1 MWANTTGILVKASNL
16 GDTDVSNIATSGVD
30 FTFEGFLIRTVLRN
44 REPWFVA
51 QDVCS
56 ALGLRNPTMALSALD
71 NDERAKFNLGRQGL
85 ANIINES
92 GLYTLILRCRDAVK
106 PGTVPHRFRKWV
118 TNEVLPA
125 IRKTGR
131 YEHPVTTPR
140 RTAEPLTRSDMKNL
154 NHLVVMMTR
163 QFSRTGSWRLGV
175 WHALRRATGVP
186 SPELFT
192 VDDLPALTEECR
204 RIIQITSEAGEM
216 IGRIEREAVRRIVRH
231 REDCEMVLGELQR
244 ECNSQRLSNAG
255 MRQLERYEQI
265 ALRKLEQRVIA

>member
-1 MWANTTGILVKASNL
+1 MTTQLTHFYFRHSSVRIQVIDG
-16 GDTDVSNIATSGVD
+16 
-30 FTFEGFLIRTVLRN
+30 
-44 REPWFVA
+44 EPWFCLK
-51 QDVCS
+51 DVCEILS
-56 ALGLRNPTMALSALD
+56 VDRTSRLLRDLD
-71 NDERAKFNLGRQGL
+71 KKGL
-85 ANIINES
+85 ADCHTLTIGGKQRLSFINEPN
-92 GLYTLILRCRDAVK
+92 LYRVIFRSNK
-106 PGTVPHRFRKWV
+106 PEARQFQDWV
-118 TNEVLPA
+118 FNEVLPA

-131 YEHPVTTPR
+131 YQHPVATPR

-231 REDCEMVLGELQR
+231 REDCEMVLAELQR

>member
-1 MWANTTGILVKASNL
+1 MTTHVTHFYFHNSSVRIQVING
-16 GDTDVSNIATSGVD
+16 
-30 FTFEGFLIRTVLRN
+30 
-44 REPWFVA
+44 EPWFCLK
-51 QDVCS
+51 DVCNILTIENS
-56 ALGLRNPTMALSALD
+56 RRVAAEILSQDGVRKTYIIDSLSRKQEAT
-71 NDERAKFNLGRQGL
+71 F
-85 ANIINES
+85 INEPN
-92 GLYTLILRCRDAVK
+92 LYRVIFRSNK
-106 PGTVPHRFRKWV
+106 PEARQFQDWV
-118 TNEVLPA
+118 FNEVLPA

-154 NHLVVMMTR
+154 NHLVVLMTR
-163 QFSRTGSWRLGV
+163 QFSRVGSWRLGV
-175 WHALRRATGVP
+175 WHALRRAAGVP

-216 IGRIEREAVRRIVRH
+216 IGRIERESVRRIVRH
-231 REDCEMVLGELQR
+231 RKDCEMVLAELQR

>member
-1 MWANTTGILVKASNL
+1 M
-16 GDTDVSNIATSGVD
+16 ATQLYY
-30 FTFEGFLIRTVLRN
+30 FYFEHQSSIRTHLIN
-44 REPWFVA
+44 EEPWFVA
-51 QDVCS
+51 ADVCAVLGIVNS
-56 ALGLRNPTMALSALD
+56 RDALNKLD
-71 NDERAKFNLGRQGL
+71 EDERGVALTDTLSGSQKM
-85 ANIINES
+85 AIINES

-131 YEHPVTTPR
+131 YQHPVATPP

-154 NHLVVMMTR
+154 NYLVVMMTR

-204 RIIQITSEAGEM
+204 RIIQITSEAGDM
-216 IGRIEREAVRRIVRH
+216 IGRIEQEAVRRIVRN
-231 REDCEMVLGELQR
+231 REDCDMVLAELQR
-244 ECNSQRLSNAG
+244 ECNSQRLSDAG

-265 ALRKLEQRVIA
+265 ALKRLEQRVIA

>member
-1 MWANTTGILVKASNL
+1 MANQISHFYFEHRAS
-16 GDTDVSNIATSGVD
+16 
-30 FTFEGFLIRTVLRN
+30 IRTVLIDS
-44 REPWFVA
+44 EPWFVA
-51 QDVCS
+51 KDVC
-56 ALGLRNPTMALSALD
+56 AAIDIDVTQIRKLD
-71 NDERAKFNLGRQGL
+71 DDERGL
-85 ANIINES
+85 YSIQTLSGSQQMSIINES

-131 YEHPVTTPR
+131 YQHPVATPR

-163 QFSRTGSWRLGV
+163 QFSRIGSWRLGV
-175 WHALRRATGVP
+175 WHALRRAAGVP

-231 REDCEMVLGELQR
+231 REDCDMVLGELQR

>member
-1 MWANTTGILVKASNL
+1 MTTHVTHFYFHNSSVRIQVING
-16 GDTDVSNIATSGVD
+16 
-30 FTFEGFLIRTVLRN
+30 
-44 REPWFVA
+44 EPWFCLK
-51 QDVCS
+51 DVCNILTIENS
-56 ALGLRNPTMALSALD
+56 RRVAAEILSQDGVRKTYIIDSLSRKQEA
-71 NDERAKFNLGRQGL
+71 AF
-85 ANIINES
+85 INEPN
-92 GLYTLILRCRDAVK
+92 LYRVIFRSNK
-106 PGTVPHRFRKWV
+106 PEARQFQDWV
-118 TNEVLPA
+118 FNEVLPA

-131 YEHPVTTPR
+131 YQHPVTTPR

-154 NHLVVMMTR
+154 NHLVVLMTR

-175 WHALRRATGVP
+175 WHALRRAAGVP

-231 REDCEMVLGELQR
+231 REDCDMVLAELQR